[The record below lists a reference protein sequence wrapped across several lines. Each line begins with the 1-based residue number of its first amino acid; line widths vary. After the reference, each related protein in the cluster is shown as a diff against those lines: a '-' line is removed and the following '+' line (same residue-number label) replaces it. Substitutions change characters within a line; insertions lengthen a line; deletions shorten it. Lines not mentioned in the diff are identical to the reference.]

1 MPNKILSVDDSS
13 TIRRIVGRVV
23 ATLGMDMVEAAN
35 GREAM
40 AVLEQDHADIALVV
54 LDVNMPEMDGG
65 ETLAA
70 MKKDPRFQSIPVMM
84 LTTESERGRI
94 LEFIQGGAA
103 NYLVKPFTP
112 DDLAAK
118 MAACMGDLF

>member
-1 MPNKILSVDDSS
+1 MPSKILSVDDSS

-23 ATLGMDMVEAAN
+23 ATLGMEMVEAAN
-35 GREAM
+35 GREAL

>member
-1 MPNKILSVDDSS
+1 MPSKILSVDDSS

-23 ATLGMDMVEAAN
+23 ATLGMDLVEAAN

>member
-1 MPNKILSVDDSS
+1 MPRKILSVDDSS

-35 GREAM
+35 GREAL
-40 AVLEQDHADIALVV
+40 AALEQDHADIALVV

>member
-1 MPNKILSVDDSS
+1 MPSKILSVDDSS

-23 ATLGMDMVEAAN
+23 ATLGMEMVEAAN
-35 GREAM
+35 GREAL
-40 AVLEQDHADIALVV
+40 AVLERDHADIALVV

>member
-1 MPNKILSVDDSS
+1 MPSKILSVDDSS

-94 LEFIQGGAA
+94 LEFIQAGAA

>member
-1 MPNKILSVDDSS
+1 MPSKILSVDDSS

-23 ATLGMDMVEAAN
+23 ATLGMEMVEAAN

-65 ETLAA
+65 ETLCA

>member
-1 MPNKILSVDDSS
+1 MPSKILSVDDSS